1 VTSRAKAIILLCIT
15 AVLWST
21 SGYLLIFVDWNPIAT
36 TGTRSAIA
44 LIPMFI
50 MFGKP
55 RPIRGF
61 APIMAAVCYAATLF
75 TFVAANRL
83 TTAANAIL
91 LQYTA
96 PIYVVFLSAWLLK
109 EKIRKQDIITVV
121 LMLLGMLLFFI
132 NDVDTRGF
140 WGNILAL
147 LSGFVF
153 AVMIVCLRRIKDS
166 AYRGA
171 DAIMWGNMICAV
183 IGIPFIAV
191 VGLPSPIS
199 WLGLGLLGL
208 FQLGLAYCLYVIA
221 VKDVTAL
228 ELAIIPV
235 IEPLLNPII
244 VAVFALQMPGVF
256 VIVGGVI
263 VVGSVTWNLVDKH
276 RKGVT

>member
-1 VTSRAKAIILLCIT
+1 MTSRAKAIILLCIT